1 MIKQFL
7 SLEWKSFF
15 RSASFGKSI
24 AIKILMGFLA
34 LYFLA
39 MFLGMGLVLYPALKK
54 MYPEQDPLKIVNNF
68 LFYWIIADLVFR
80 FFFQKLPVMVVKPLL
95 TLPIKRRG
103 IVNFVLGKS
112 TTSFFNFLPLFAFV
126 PFGITLMVKGYPIAS
141 VLIWMLAL
149 ILVVL
154 IIHFLNFIIESFS
167 SEIELSFL
175 PILSV
180 AGGLFALN
188 HFEIISFSNIVSSGF
203 EAIYNV
209 PVLIVVPV
217 LILIGLYFFN
227 FKLLRKKLF
236 LDSGLK
242 EKVAE
247 IKTSNLDW
255 TKNFGAIAPFMQL
268 DLKLIWRNKR
278 TKSSVWMLAMGL
290 LYGLFFYPQPV
301 YQGMPWFFA
310 FIGIFSTGIFLI
322 NFGQF
327 IPAWDS
333 GYYKLLMSQNIKYEQ
348 YLQSKFTLMALSVA
362 ILFVLGIPYV
372 FFGWKI
378 LLAHFA
384 AAIYNIGVNTHVIL
398 YGGSFNRKK
407 IDLSQKAAFNYQGT
421 GAVQWLIGIP
431 LLLIPMGIFALF
443 YFLIGFEISCLILAL
458 LGVVG
463 IVFHQKFMKG
473 ITAKYLQSKY
483 KMIDAFNQNN

>member
-1 MIKQFL
+1 MIRNFL

-15 RSASFGKSI
+15 RSASFGKGL

-34 LYFLA
+34 LYFLL
-39 MFLGMGLVLYPALKK
+39 MFLGMGVVLYPGLKK
-54 MYPEQDPLKIVNNF
+54 MFPDKDPLTIVNSF
-68 LFYWIIADLVFR
+68 LFYWIIGDLVFR
-80 FFFQKLPVMVVKPLL
+80 FFFQKLPVIVVKPLL
-95 TLPIKRRG
+95 ILPVKRKN
-103 IVNFVLGKS
+103 IVNYVLGKS
-112 TTSFFNFLPLFAFV
+112 VTSFFNFLPLFAII
-126 PFGITLMVKGYPIAS
+126 PFGATLIVKGYPVVS
-141 VLIWMLAL
+141 VLTWILTL
-149 ILVVL
+149 ILVTL
-154 IIHFLNFIIESFS
+154 IINFLNFIIESFS
-167 SEIELSFL
+167 TEIELSFL
-175 PILSV
+175 PIIGV

-188 HFEIISFSNIVSSGF
+188 YFNVISFSQIFANGF
-203 EAIYNV
+203 NAIYNT
-209 PVLIVVPV
+209 PVFIIIPV
-217 LILIGLYFFN
+217 LILVGFYVIN
-227 FKLLRKKLF
+227 FRLLRKKLF

-242 EKVAE
+242 EKVKE
-247 IKTSNLDW
+247 IQVSNLDW

-278 TKSSVWMLAMGL
+278 TKSSVWMVLIGL
-290 LYGLFFYPQPV
+290 LYGLFFYPQPT

-348 YLQSKFTLMALSVA
+348 YLQSKFTLMALSVV

-378 LLAHFA
+378 LLTHFV
-384 AAIYNIGVNTHVIL
+384 AAIYNVGVNTHVIL

-443 YFLIGFEISCLILAL
+443 YFLIGFEIACLVLGI
-458 LGVVG
+458 LGVLG
-463 IVFHQKFMKG
+463 IVFHQKLMKG

-483 KMIDAFNQNN
+483 KMIEAFNQNN

>member
-1 MIKQFL
+1 MVKHFI

-24 AIKILMGFLA
+24 GIKIFMAFIA
-34 LYFLA
+34 LYFMAIFL
-39 MFLGMGLVLYPALKK
+39 FLGFFMFKILKEVF
-54 MYPEQDPLKIVNNF
+54 PNQDPFVVFNGL
-68 LFYWIIADLVFR
+68 LFFWVLADLIIR
-80 FFFQKLPVMVVKPLL
+80 FFFQKLPTMQVKPLL
-95 TLPIKRRG
+95 ALPVKRKN
-103 IVNFVLGKS
+103 IVNYVLGKS
-112 TTSFFNFLPLFAFV
+112 LTAFINFLPLFAII
-126 PFGITLMVKGYPIAS
+126 PFGITLMLNGYALS
-141 VLIWMLAL
+141 NMLVWMLT
-149 ILVVL
+149 LVLMVV
-154 IIHFLNFIIESFS
+154 INNYLNFIIESIS
-167 SEIELSFL
+167 AETELAFL
-175 PILSV
+175 PMLIGV
-180 AGGLFALN
+180 AVLFGLN
-188 HFEIISFSNIVSSGF
+188 HYQIINISEGLSKGVR
-203 EAIYNV
+203 AISEN
-209 PVLIVVPV
+209 PVWLVVPFAMV
-217 LILIGLYFFN
+217 AALYAFN
-227 FKLLRKKLF
+227 FKILKNKLF

-247 IKTSNLDW
+247 ISTSNLEW

-278 TKSSVWMLAMGL
+278 SKSSVWIVLMGL
-290 LYGLFFYPQPV
+290 LYGLFFYPQPT
-301 YQGMPWFFA
+301 YQSMPWFFV
-310 FIGIFSTGIFLI
+310 FIGVFSTGIFLI

-333 GYYKLLMSQNIKYEQ
+333 SYYKLLMSQNIKYEQ

-362 ILFVLGIPYV
+362 ILFILGIPYV

-378 LLAHFA
+378 LLAHFV

-421 GAVQWLIGIP
+421 GAVQWLLGIP

-443 YFLIGFEISCLILAL
+443 YFLVGFEVACLVLAS
-458 LGVVG
+458 LGIAG
-463 IVFHQKFMKG
+463 IVFHQKLMKG